1 MGLPVPSTDGKGE
14 EAGRL
19 QHSEGQRGRTP
30 GQEAAEPGTKGQEA
44 LEQLTSGAGRSR
56 GQRSGE
62 GLKHEWSRSSERDE
76 AVRED
81 AGRDER
87 SGCRES
93 AHQARRAPL
102 PLAGAPLA
110 PCSPRRLTEL
120 ELTRQRAGPRA
131 GASGRCRRAK
141 SEVQPLTA
149 TQALVV
155 HVAGAR
161 VGHRRRRRVR
171 AAEAQDDAVH
181 GADIVIPVD
190 GDPSLRHLRHGERR
204 ARVGWAERRS
214 SPSRAARTTESASL
228 SCRADGGRA
237 RGAPTAGRRG
247 GCCATTRPS

>member
-120 ELTRQRAGPRA
+120 ELTRQRAGRA
-131 GASGRCRRAK
+131 PA
-141 SEVQPLTA
+141 L
-149 TQALVV
+149 QAGVV
-155 HVAGAR
+155 VRNRKCSRSPQRKLLSYMSREHVLG
-161 VGHRRRRRVR
+161 
-171 AAEAQDDAVH
+171 
-181 GADIVIPVD
+181 
-190 GDPSLRHLRHGERR
+190 
-204 ARVGWAERRS
+204 
-214 SPSRAARTTESASL
+214 
-228 SCRADGGRA
+228 
-237 RGAPTAGRRG
+237 TAGGAGSVRRKLRMTPCTG
-247 GCCATTRPS
+247 QT